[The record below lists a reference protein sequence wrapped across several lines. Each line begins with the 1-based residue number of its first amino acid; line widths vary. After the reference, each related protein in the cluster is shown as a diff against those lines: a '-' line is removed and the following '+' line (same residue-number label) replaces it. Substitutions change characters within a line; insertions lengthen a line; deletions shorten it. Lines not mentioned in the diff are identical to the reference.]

1 MNRALVPVAAC
12 LFLALAASAEE
23 TTPRPE
29 RPRSTFRVD
38 FTLRE
43 SQDGQKTNERTYTL
57 TVNEG
62 GSGNVRVGSRVPL
75 PAGEK
80 GVQYMDVGLR
90 ISCRIREAEPGDVA
104 LEADV
109 DVTSFAAPD
118 GLDPKAAPVLQSISQ
133 SSSARPALGKPTL
146 LTSVDDVGSKKR
158 IQVEVTVTRAK

>member
-1 MNRALVPVAAC
+1 MRRALVPVAAC
-12 LFLALAASAEE
+12 LVLALAASAEE
-23 TTPRPE
+23 PSPRPD

-90 ISCRIREAEPGDVA
+90 INCRVREAEPGDVA

-109 DVTSFAAPD
+109 DVTSFAAAEGTD
-118 GLDPKAAPVLQSISQ
+118 VKSAPVLQSISQ
-133 SSSARPALGKPTL
+133 SASARPALGKPTL
-146 LTSVDDVGSKKR
+146 LTSVDDVGSRKR

>member
-1 MNRALVPVAAC
+1 MKRALIPVAAC
-12 LFLALAASAEE
+12 LVLSLAASAEE
-23 TTPRPE
+23 PTPRPE

-43 SQDGQKTNERTYTL
+43 TQDGQKSNERTYVL
-57 TVNEG
+57 SVNEG

-75 PAGEK
+75 PAGDK

-90 ISCRIREAEPGDVA
+90 INCRIREAEPGDVA

-109 DVTSFAAPD
+109 DVTSFAAPE
-118 GLDPKAAPVLQSISQ
+118 GTEARSAPVLQSISQ
-133 SSSARPALGKPTL
+133 SASARPALGKPTL

-158 IQVEVTVTRAK
+158 LQIEVTVTRTK